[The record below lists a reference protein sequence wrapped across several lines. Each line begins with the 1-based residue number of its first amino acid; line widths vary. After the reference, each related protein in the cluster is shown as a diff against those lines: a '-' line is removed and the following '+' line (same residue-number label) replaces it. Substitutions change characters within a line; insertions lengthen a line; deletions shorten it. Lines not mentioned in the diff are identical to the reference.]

1 LWTDCCVHYIWN
13 KHCISWSI
21 DDSSERVR
29 SVSVGKGLWQIHEI
43 LHPNRRSVPLWLC
56 SVHLDGSDIH
66 HLSLQSVQDVFPK
79 VVPAFEEHVM
89 IITVI
94 VIVSIFFFVFWK
106 LFFFLIQC
114 ILESFQ
120 HEAKI
125 YMTKLCE
132 ENLGEFVVRCFYVG
146 VFSFSFASWVFP
158 VCIIFLLSFTR

>member
-106 LFFFLIQC
+106 LFFFN
-114 ILESFQ
+114 SMYSGKFSTWS
-120 HEAKI
+120 KNI
-125 YMTKLCE
+125 YDETLWRKS
-132 ENLGEFVVRCFYVG
+132 RR
-146 VFSFSFASWVFP
+146 
-158 VCIIFLLSFTR
+158 VCC